1 MKHWAGSRDDLR
13 DGYHG
18 LRYCGGRANGWSW
31 CRCES
36 AEADREAEHHSSG
49 CMLGKHHCWILSLL
63 FFQHVYDDQ
72 RKAIEVIDVLF
83 KKSATES
90 FVLFYWFSFSL
101 KLSLSGFILLE
112 TPAVLRQR
120 LDSPLSWEFC
130 WIEFI
135 FINIDEHFIF
145 YSIFLSVWISPLGDD
160 KVFIYHL
167 YSR

>member
-1 MKHWAGSRDDLR
+1 MKHWAGSRDDLS

-18 LRYCGGRANGWSW
+18 LRYCGGPANGWSW

-49 CMLGKHHCWILSLL
+49 WMLWKHHCWIPSLPL
-63 FFQHVYDDQ
+63 IQHIYDDW

-101 KLSLSGFILLE
+101 KRSLSGYILLE
-112 TPAVLRQR
+112 TPAVLTKTRTSFILRILLNWIQAVYFHKHWSALYFLLYFSVR
-120 LDSPLSWEFC
+120 LNFSFGRW
-130 WIEFI
+130 
-135 FINIDEHFIF
+135 
-145 YSIFLSVWISPLGDD
+145 
-160 KVFIYHL
+160 
-167 YSR
+167 